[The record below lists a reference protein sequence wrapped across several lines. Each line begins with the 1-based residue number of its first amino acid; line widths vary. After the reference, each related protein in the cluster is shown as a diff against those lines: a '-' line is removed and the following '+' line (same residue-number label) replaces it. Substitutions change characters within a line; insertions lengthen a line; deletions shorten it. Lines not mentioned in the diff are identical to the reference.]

1 MGQRISE
8 SWNSRVG
15 IILAVAGSAV
25 GLGNFLRFPGQ
36 AAEYGGGAFMIAY
49 FISFLLIGLPICW
62 AEWAMGRMGGQAGFN
77 SAPGIFNYITRRPA
91 FKYLGALGVLIPVV
105 IYMYYVY
112 IEA

>member
-1 MGQRISE
+1 MSFFSGQSVLFAVYQFYMGQRISE

-49 FISFLLIGLPICW
+49 FISFLLILYRKASKTRGLC
-62 AEWAMGRMGGQAGFN
+62 
-77 SAPGIFNYITRRPA
+77 
-91 FKYLGALGVLIPVV
+91 LI
-105 IYMYYVY
+105 I
-112 IEA
+112 